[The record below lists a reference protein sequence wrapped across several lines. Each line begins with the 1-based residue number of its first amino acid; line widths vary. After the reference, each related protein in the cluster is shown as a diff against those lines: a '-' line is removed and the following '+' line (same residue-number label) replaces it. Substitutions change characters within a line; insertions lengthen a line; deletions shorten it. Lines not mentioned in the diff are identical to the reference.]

1 MLWRLSP
8 GQSKRLLID
17 APSYHVRD
25 RVRESAL
32 VLRSTPMAAI
42 SGQIAVYNVLRSTE
56 TVLATHN
63 WWTPMPVR
71 SKNSIC
77 LNSIKMRDCYLVRR
91 RWCEL
96 DVTRRYI
103 ALKIALKVVLTPFTS
118 VRR

>member
-17 APSYHVRD
+17 APSCHVRD

-56 TVLATHN
+56 TVLATHRGAYAVYSTAGWRDRETYAAGGRVSTHTEGSRGVQMEN
-63 WWTPMPVR
+63 RYQFTA
-71 SKNSIC
+71 IC
-77 LNSIKMRDCYLVRR
+77 AVWD
-91 RWCEL
+91 
-96 DVTRRYI
+96 
-103 ALKIALKVVLTPFTS
+103 
-118 VRR
+118 